1 MARMVERPKWILYKH
16 TNSYEL
22 IKAVALD
29 VKNSCAS
36 DINNL
41 ERQRMQHRLEAL
53 NLYHTRNPQERP
65 LDSINHR
72 INTLEFFMF
81 GYEDPQKRFIF
92 SPLGNLF
99 LSHIN
104 EPEKLKRIFTTML
117 WAVQFPHPANGT
129 PDCFCL
135 YPFRLL
141 FQLMLDQRLE
151 GKLYSTEYAYLV
163 AFVKTVTATSYE
175 NLVQCILEF
184 RALSNNKKAQLLQQD
199 EHTYVNCI
207 YEWQYYIQTL
217 LSTIGILSLEEGEPL
232 VKLSHPVKA
241 TSKSAPTSR
250 TVRTG
255 YATIATTIKPFIQV
269 LSKQYSAYH
278 IPLRLDDPD
287 RMRLDIIKEIYS
299 FYPIELLEAIGEQT
313 DDLQIR
319 LLELPKLI
327 EKYSNNPNNDT
338 SSLFEDVLVEGFNMF
353 VNVEA
358 KKFAGAGHTDIECL
372 YITKRKKFA
381 VEAKSTANKLL
392 GINAGRLREHREEIG
407 GEYTIV
413 ITPRYVPAAKRDIKG
428 NPIVMILASTFGEYL
443 YNHIHRDIREI
454 DYEDFD
460 RIIVSNL
467 GSDISGLISNMT
479 MEKFATRQS

>member
-1 MARMVERPKWILYKH
+1 MPRMVERPKWILYKH
-16 TNSYEL
+16 TNNYEL

-36 DINNL
+36 DISNL
-41 ERQRMQHRLEAL
+41 ERQRMQARLAAL
-53 NLYHTRNPQERP
+53 DLYHTRNPEERP

-81 GYEDPQKRFIF
+81 GYEDDEKRFIF

-104 EPEKLKRIFTTML
+104 DADKLKKIFATML
-117 WAVQFPHPANGT
+117 WAIQFPHPANGT
-129 PDCFCL
+129 PTSFHL

-141 FQLMLDQRLE
+141 FKLMLDGRLG
-151 GKLYSTEYAYLV
+151 GKLYSTEYAYLI
-163 AFVKTVTATSYE
+163 AFMEEVTPTSYE
-175 NLVQCILEF
+175 NLVQRILRF
-184 RALSNNKKAQLLQQD
+184 RALTDTEKAELLLRD
-199 EHTYVNCI
+199 AHTYVNCI
-207 YEWQYYIQTL
+207 YEWQYYIQRL
-217 LSTIGILSLEEGEPL
+217 LETIGILTVEKGNSL
-232 VKLSHPVKA
+232 VKLSHPVK
-241 TSKSAPTSR
+241 SGSRSAPTSR

-255 YATIATTIKPFIQV
+255 YASIAPTIKPFIEILLQRYSVFQV
-269 LSKQYSAYH
+269 
-278 IPLRLDDPD
+278 PLRLDDPD

-428 NPIVMILASTFGEYL
+428 NPIVMILASTFSEYL